1 MSERNL
7 LTEYL
12 AENPRM
18 MGALLTVCF
27 VLTQAS
33 TVIAANGSTTS

>member
-1 MSERNL
+1 MSEQNP

-18 MGALLTVCF
+18 MGALLTLCVL
-27 VLTQAS
+27 LTQA
-33 TVIAANGSTTS
+33 TAVIAGNGSTTS